1 MKKGIKILLGV
12 ICVIL
17 CLCVAAGIAFLKI
30 ATPTV
35 TVDFSSQSDMTG
47 RASGFLYGL
56 AEEDIPSKEIAE
68 SIGINGLATKPVG
81 GLQHPIGDVSN
92 VSGTFLNAGGEMLM
106 VYTQDMYDT
115 WYYQLDSLEEYN
127 EKVKKTVSEAEKS
140 DYADHLVYCIYN
152 EMDNGVWFGN
162 FWEEANRYTFYEAW
176 ASTYA
181 VVRSINPEAKIA
193 GPGHAGFNCD
203 FIKEFLSYC
212 KEHDCLPDMVVWH
225 ELAERYSL
233 YFMDDHFDEYYTIC
247 DELEIE
253 HLPVCISEYG
263 LMRTNGIPG
272 ESVKWISRL
281 EKQDAYG
288 CVAYW
293 RLANNLSDAVADD
306 VTPNSNYWVYKFYAE
321 MKGKELKVNEFDLM
335 HSNVENY
342 IKGKEPLSN
351 LGFSALASFDETENK
366 FYILAGGTDRKG
378 KVKIENID
386 ESYFKNGD
394 KVTIKVTSV
403 DFMGLGGAVYSPDDC
418 MTVTKKV
425 SSSSISFKIPCEST
439 SQAFFI
445 EIVPYDGSE
454 DYTNKNIGTRYEAED
469 AKLSGNAVA
478 TNETAYAYSGKGLVK
493 ALDKSSSVQFRV
505 DAKSS
510 GTYNFE
516 FIYGNGPVDN
526 TRINAEVKITVD
538 GEQIGTYKFHSS
550 IKDDYMECISIPA
563 ELTKGKH
570 NIVLE
575 VQNDCVLSLD
585 LLKVTMIND
594 KENDGIYFDE
604 LTSRN
609 TTDEN
614 AYSVIVDS
622 DGYYNLSLSG
632 NGTTKITINGIA
644 NGDDSLTGSDLPVYL
659 HRGYNKLV
667 FTNNAMLTGVK
678 RNTALTDTYTIVP
691 NDVTVYG
698 GATVEPDDNTS
709 SGMRIGWI
717 SSEADSG
724 CTFNVNAPKAGYY
737 NFTFE
742 YANNE
747 EGGYHDYN
755 VDLIERYINIE
766 VNGEKM
772 PKVFFRSTYSWDY
785 YKTKTAV
792 IYLSEGEN
800 EIRLSNDGSYNFND
814 NVTYAP
820 NIGSITVNNF

>member
-1 MKKGIKILLGV
+1 MKKGIKILLGI

-17 CLCVAAGIAFLKI
+17 CLSVVAGIAFLKI

-47 RASGFLYGL
+47 RASGFLYGF

-68 SIGINGLATKPVG
+68 SIGVNGLATKPVG
-81 GLQHPIGDVSN
+81 GLQHPIGDVNN
-92 VSGTFLNAGGEMLM
+92 VSDTFLSAGGKMLM

-127 EKVKKTVSEAEKS
+127 EKVRKTVTESENS
-140 DYADHLVYCIYN
+140 DYADYLVYCIYN

-162 FWEEANRYTFYEAW
+162 FWEEENRYTFYEAW

-181 VVRSINPEAKIA
+181 VVRSINPNAKIA
-193 GPGHAGFNCD
+193 GPGHAGFNGD

-212 KEHDCLPDMVVWH
+212 KEHDCLPNMVIWH

-233 YFMDDHFDEYYTIC
+233 YFMDDHFDEYYNIC

-253 HLPVCISEYG
+253 RLPVCISEYG

-321 MKGKELKVNEFDLM
+321 MKGKEIKVSEFDLM

-351 LGFSALASFDETENK
+351 LGFSAVASFDETESK
-366 FYILAGGTDRKG
+366 FYILAGGTDSKG

-386 ESYFKNGD
+386 KAYFKNGD

-418 MTVTKKV
+418 MMVTKKV
-425 SSSSISFKIPCEST
+425 SGSSISFKLPCEST

-445 EIVPYDGSE
+445 EIIPYDGSE
-454 DYTNKNIGTRYEAED
+454 DYINKNTGTRYEAED

-478 TNETAYAYSGKGLVK
+478 TNETAYAYSGSGLVK
-493 ALDKSSSVQFRV
+493 GLDKSSSVEFRV
-505 DAKSS
+505 DAKTS
-510 GTYNFE
+510 GMYNFE
-516 FIYGNGPVDN
+516 FVYGNGPVDG

-538 GEQIGTYKFHSS
+538 GEEIGTYKFPSS
-550 IKDDYMECISIPA
+550 IKEDYMECISIPV
-563 ELTKGKH
+563 ELTDGKH
-570 NIVLE
+570 NVVLE
-575 VQNDCVLSLD
+575 VQNNAVLSLD
-585 LLKVTMIND
+585 LLKVTNIID
-594 KENDGIYFDE
+594 KENYGIYFDK
-604 LTSRN
+604 LSSRN
-609 TTDEN
+609 TTDN
-614 AYSVIVDS
+614 NTYSVIVDS
-622 DGYYNLSLSG
+622 DGYYNLSFSG
-632 NGTTKITINGIA
+632 SGSTNITINGIV
-644 NGDDSLTGSDLPVYL
+644 NGEDSLTGSELPVYL
-659 HRGYNKLV
+659 HRGYNNLV
-667 FTNNAMLTGVK
+667 FTNNAILTGVK
-678 RNTALTDTYTIVP
+678 RNASLTDTYMITP
-691 NDVTVYG
+691 DDVTVYG
-698 GATVEPDDNTS
+698 GATVEADSNTS

-717 SSEADSG
+717 SSETESG
-724 CTFNVNAPKAGYY
+724 CTFNVNVSKTGYY

-755 VDLIERYINIE
+755 VDLIERYVTIE
-766 VNGEKM
+766 VNGEKQ
-772 PKVFFRSTYSWDY
+772 PKVFFRNTYSWEH

-792 IYLSEGEN
+792 IYLNEGDN
-800 EIRLSNDGSYNFND
+800 EIRLSNDGSYSFNG

-820 NIGSITVNNF
+820 NIGSITVNKF